1 MKPAGSGWWEATRE
15 CENSQPHLIMI
26 LLFCTLK
33 LHSSEKWKSLVVL
46 DEFKNSILFIKSA
59 FFPLSWKMSVL
70 PSVKNATQ
78 QLFQSLAVCGLLS
91 YSLLP
96 LSSSSYWLTTYT
108 SFQIQICM
116 YTIFICV
123 IIKRNLVLFEAVY
136 SKSSNFISN
145 HSWSSLYR
153 YL

>member
-1 MKPAGSGWWEATRE
+1 MKPAGSGWWEAARVWKLSTPP
-15 CENSQPHLIMI
+15 NSDTAFLYPQAS
-26 LLFCTLK
+26 LFR
-33 LHSSEKWKSLVVL
+33 SEKSFVVL

-59 FFPLSWKMSVL
+59 FFSSSWKMSML
-70 PSVKNATQ
+70 PSVKNAAQ

-96 LSSSSYWLTTYT
+96 LSSLNYWLTTYT
-108 SFQIQICM
+108 SLQIQICT
-116 YTIFICV
+116 YTIFICI

-145 HSWSSLYR
+145 HSWSSLYS
-153 YL
+153 YS